1 MKTFVKGLT
10 AVLSAG
16 LMLTTAVA
24 PVIAEGDDKQD
35 ATLTKQESVY
45 LILNPDGSTQSQ
57 TVSCWLHNDGGL
69 KGITDFSNLS
79 DIQNIKSDVKPQQNI
94 DTVTWDTDDVDV
106 YYNGTSTKTPPVTLS
121 ITYSLDGTEMTEKE
135 LRGKSGHLEMTIHVT
150 NNEKQRKTINGKEQ
164 DLWWVWCWI
173 CRPKPS
179 KMSTPVTPMSSA
191 TPPTSWSACCR
202 CRD

>member
-1 MKTFVKGLT
+1 M
-10 AVLSAG
+10 
-16 LMLTTAVA
+16 
-24 PVIAEGDDKQD
+24 
-35 ATLTKQESVY
+35 
-45 LILNPDGSTQSQ
+45 
-57 TVSCWLHNDGGL
+57 SCWLHNDGGL

-164 DLWWVWCWI
+164 DLYTPFVVGMVLDMPTKTFKNVHAGEPAVGAGTEREFRRSADRRYE
-173 CRPKPS
+173 RPH
-179 KMSTPVTPMSSA
+179 
-191 TPPTSWSACCR
+191 R
-202 CRD
+202 